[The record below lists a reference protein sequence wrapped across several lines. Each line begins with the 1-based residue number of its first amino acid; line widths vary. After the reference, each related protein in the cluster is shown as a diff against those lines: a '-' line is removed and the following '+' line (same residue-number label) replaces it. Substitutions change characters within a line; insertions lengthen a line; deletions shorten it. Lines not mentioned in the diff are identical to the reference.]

1 MILWFSYLSTEKIL
15 KGKHME
21 DVLTAMKVISDNI
34 DVEDLMDKAF
44 DFAIKRSHLK
54 VLLYRLK

>member
-1 MILWFSYLSTEKIL
+1 MKTHEEKIL

-34 DVEDLMDKAF
+34 DVEDLMTKAF
-44 DFAIKRSHLK
+44 DFNISRSHLK
-54 VLLYRLK
+54 VFLL